1 MEPPSY
7 VAFFPSSPIPTRFLA
22 PVDCKKIQLWASIC
36 KRLRSPGIDAEE
48 SISPAYVACC
58 AGKKNRDIVP
68 ASQVGNRFLV
78 SFAGLQIIN
87 SGSGFTHNSQ
97 INLGGGGGG
106 VVSGGLT
113 ISPSTGQ
120 GQCSAQRSVS

>member
-1 MEPPSY
+1 M
-7 VAFFPSSPIPTRFLA
+7 
-22 PVDCKKIQLWASIC
+22 QLNMKYRARIC
-36 KRLRSPGIDAEE
+36 KRLWSPGIDSEE

-68 ASQVGNRFLV
+68 ASQAGNRFLV